1 MKYTLKYA
9 DGITYISPDIREK
22 DPGWASEAEGKKVG
36 IEQMSIALPNDQT
49 LILKGYEKYN
59 FFVEASQS
67 LNKQGAAKIE
77 AFYFCGAYRGHVIVW
92 KIDYRTKQIIKDMK
106 KEGHEYGDGATR
118 GWRMGLIGEK
128 AECGLCPSQ

>member
-1 MKYTLKYA
+1 MKYIIKYA

-22 DPGWASEAEGKKVG
+22 DPKWATEAEGKKAG
-36 IEQMSIALPNDQT
+36 IESLSIDLPNGQT
-49 LILKGYEKYN
+49 LTLTNYEKYN

-67 LNKQGAAKIE
+67 LNKKGGARIE
-77 AFYFCGAYRGHVIVW
+77 AFYFLGAYRGYVVIW

-106 KEGHEYGDGATR
+106 KEGEEYFGTATR

-128 AECGLCPSQ
+128 ARSGLWHSK